1 MSRSAQSYAR
11 RNEWAEGAECIVTG
25 VPHRSLWRQTLLAV
39 FRAPAKIPVA
49 RVRVPQV
56 AREAST
62 VRCPQ
67 LFSVFQVRNVHVH
80 VLKVPGLTLH
90 LYPSAGHEALGER
103 FRYPRDVV
111 LRSCTLQV
119 ASCNP
124 IPVQSCCASA
134 KLLVNDRDWP
144 LPSSYNCPL
153 HQDTQEHD
161 IVTHIVVLRKNS
173 Q

>member
-1 MSRSAQSYAR
+1 M
-11 RNEWAEGAECIVTG
+11 
-25 VPHRSLWRQTLLAV
+25 
-39 FRAPAKIPVA
+39 
-49 RVRVPQV
+49 
-56 AREAST
+56 
-62 VRCPQ
+62 
-67 LFSVFQVRNVHVH
+67 
-80 VLKVPGLTLH
+80 
-90 LYPSAGHEALGER
+90 
-103 FRYPRDVV
+103 

-119 ASCNP
+119 ASRNP

-161 IVTHIVVLRKNS
+161 PGTHSLVLTCLHDAVFRSCTLEIAHCKPISVRSCCTSAELLVNSRGWPLPSTYNCPLHQDTQEHDIVTHNVVLRKNS